1 MPIEFRCSQC
11 DQLLRVPETAA
22 GKHARCPRCQALMA
36 VPGSATAT
44 AIPIEGNANLSPP
57 LPPTPLPPP
66 PFPPTP
72 SPVSPFA
79 PAAPLSD
86 SPPSGSPAI
95 SNPFAGDY
103 QPPQS
108 AGNWPPAPGQ
118 PNYPP
123 GASAELNPYASPAA
137 TSDRG
142 SSYYSVVP
150 RSGLP
155 WENEPHSVG
164 SWFRT
169 MSMVISSPTNAFL
182 VMRQYGGLG
191 KPLLFNTYAVGM
203 LMALASVCMVP
214 LLVVFGIA
222 GMFDQNNRGA
232 MALGAAAIVGVA
244 IAMAILYAVLLV
256 VVMPLVWS
264 GVTHVSLM
272 MVGGANH
279 GFETTFRVICFGY
292 FSVLLPSMFLNF
304 VPYLGGLAAGIWIAV
319 VLIYGL
325 SRAHETSGG
334 RASAAVLLPL
344 GVCCGLFVLCIF
356 AANWNDFR

>member
-1 MPIEFRCSQC
+1 LPFLVDPMPIEFRCSQC

-36 VPGSATAT
+36 VPGSATTTAT
-44 AIPIEGNANLSPP
+44 AIPVEGTADLSPP
-57 LPPTPLPPP
+57 LPSVSPAPPP
-66 PFPPTP
+66 
-72 SPVSPFA
+72 V
-79 PAAPLSD
+79 
-86 SPPSGSPAI
+86 

-103 QPPQS
+103 HPQPRP
-108 AGNWPPAPGQ
+108 GTWPGMAGQ

-137 TSDRG
+137 TNDRT

-155 WENEPHSVG
+155 WENEPHSIG

-191 KPLLFNTYAVGM
+191 KPLLFNAYAVGM
-203 LMALASVCMVP
+203 LMALASICMVP
-214 LLVVFGIA
+214 LLALLAAFGL
-222 GMFDQNNRGA
+222 FDQNNGGA
-232 MALGAAAIVGVA
+232 FALSAAIIVGLAIVGA
-244 IAMAILYAVLLV
+244 IFYAVLLIL
-256 VVMPLVWS
+256 VMPLVWS
-264 GVTHVSLM
+264 GMTHVSLM

-292 FSVLLPSMFLNF
+292 FSVLLPSMLLNF
-304 VPYLGGLAAGIWIAV
+304 VPYLGGFAAAIWTAV
-319 VLIYGL
+319 VLIYGI

-334 RASAAVLLPL
+334 RASAAVLLPMA
-344 GVCCGLFVLCIF
+344 VCCGIGVLI
-356 AANWNDFR
+356 AILGNLNEFR